1 MKKEI
6 IDGYEIY
13 SENEE
18 MKIGIF
24 EDYNGK
30 KHCFVLGEDLKFEFI
45 TRKREKFREEN
56 EERRHLDVSINN
68 EYTFETRTINKEKSA
83 ELNVIDKLSVENIK
97 NEIWKLPYPQ
107 NKRVYLYLFKE
118 YSFVKIAK
126 IENRDKSA
134 IKRSVDT
141 GIQKLRKKFTNF

>member
-13 SENEE
+13 SENGE

-24 EDYNGK
+24 EDYNWK
-30 KHCFVLGEDLKFEFI
+30 KHCFVLGEDLKLEFI
-45 TRKREKFREEN
+45 IRKREKFREEN

-68 EYTFETRTINKEKSA
+68 EYTFETRIIHKEKSA
-83 ELNVIDKLSVENIK
+83 ELKTIDKLSVENIK

-118 YSFVKIAK
+118 YSFVEIAE

-134 IKRSVDT
+134 IKRSIDA
-141 GIQKLRKKFTNF
+141 GIKKLRKNFKNF